1 MARPRMNSGKGKG
14 TSFGKRTDSEKTFRK
29 RGTGSRP
36 DSFESKR
43 PSRPYNSSTGGEDRQ
58 KFKSGPGAF
67 KRRDDDSRGDSK
79 PPFKRGGSS
88 FGSSEKPL
96 FRKPGGKTFEPRAGR
111 DNEQGDF
118 KKREG
123 GSSFGGRKTG
133 GRYSDGDSEKR
144 PFQKRESPF
153 FGSRPERPT
162 SFRKTEG
169 GPRSLDDKKPFARRT
184 DKPEGDGDKKPFVK
198 REGKFGERPAPF
210 RKTERDTRSF
220 GDKKPFARRTD
231 SGSDRPEGDGD
242 KKPFVKREGK
252 FGTRPD
258 GFTKPDRSKGS
269 ESEFGRPFK
278 KSFTKPRAEGPP
290 SFTKRNRSEEVKKE
304 DDGLTR
310 LNKYIANSGMGSRR
324 DADEKI
330 KLGLVSVNGTVITE
344 MGYKVKK
351 GDVVR
356 YEDKILKAEKPVYIL
371 MNKPKGFITT
381 TDDPQE
387 RSTVMGL
394 VSGAVKERI
403 YPVGRLDRNT
413 TGLLLLTNDGDLA
426 DKLTHPS
433 YQAKK
438 VYKVE
443 LDKPMTKNDF
453 IKIQEGVHLEEGKAR
468 VDEIAIVSDDKKT
481 IGLEIH
487 IGWNRVVRRIF
498 ESLGYQVVKLDRT
511 IYAGLDKKDLTRGQ
525 WRFLKAEEIVMLKH
539 FK

>member
-1 MARPRMNSGKGKG
+1 MARPRMNSSKGKG
-14 TSFGKRTDSEKTFRK
+14 TSFGKRTDSEKAFRK
-29 RGTGSRP
+29 RGTSSRP
-36 DSFESKR
+36 DGFESKR
-43 PSRPYNSSTGGEDRQ
+43 PSRPYNSSAGGEDRP

-67 KRRDDDSRGDSK
+67 KRKDNDARGDGK
-79 PPFKRGGSS
+79 PPFKRTGSS
-88 FGSSEKPL
+88 FSSSEKPL

-111 DNEQGDF
+111 DNDRGDF

-123 GSSFGGRKTG
+123 GASFGERKIG
-133 GRYSDGDSEKR
+133 GRYAGGDNEKR
-144 PFQKRESPF
+144 PFQKRESPS
-153 FGSRPERPT
+153 FGSRLERPT
-162 SFRKTEG
+162 SFRKTDSG
-169 GPRSLDDKKPFARRT
+169 GFDDKKPFARRT
-184 DKPEGDGDKKPFVK
+184 ERPDGDKKPFVK
-198 REGKFGERPAPF
+198 REGKFDERPTPF

-220 GDKKPFARRTD
+220 GDKKPFAKRTD
-231 SGSDRPEGDGD
+231 FGSDRPEGDT
-242 KKPFVKREGK
+242 KPFVKREGK
-252 FGTRPD
+252 FGARPD
-258 GFTKPDRSKGS
+258 GFTKPDRTKGS

-278 KSFTKPRAEGPP
+278 KTFTKPRAEGPP
-290 SFTKRNRSEEVKKE
+290 SFTKRSRAEEVKK

-371 MNKPKGFITT
+371 LNKPKGYITT

-438 VYKVE
+438 VYKIE
-443 LDKPMTKNDF
+443 LDKPITKNDF

-468 VDEIAIVSDDKKT
+468 VDEIAIVSEDKKT

-498 ESLGYQVVKLDRT
+498 ESLGYQVVRLDRT
-511 IYAGLDKKDLTRGQ
+511 IYAGLDKKDLARGQ